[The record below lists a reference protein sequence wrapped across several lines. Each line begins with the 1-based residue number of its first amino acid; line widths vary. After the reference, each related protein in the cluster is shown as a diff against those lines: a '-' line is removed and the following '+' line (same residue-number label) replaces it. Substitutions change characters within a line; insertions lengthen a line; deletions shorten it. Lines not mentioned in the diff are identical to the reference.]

1 MSAGLRANAV
11 QDSTGSTA
19 APHQRGRDVR
29 RADRRTGSPPQRP
42 FGAGTCRISLI
53 AGALFCAF
61 DVFLT
66 LLAEVI
72 ETSALSAILPARGMS
87 TCAMSRRGSRASSP
101 LTQPRPTVD
110 PSDVQGDCGGQGFC
124 EVAGVQQDQ
133 RYAVEPWE

>member
-1 MSAGLRANAV
+1 VSAGLRANAV

-29 RADRRTGSPPQRP
+29 RADRRAGSPPQRP
-42 FGAGTCRISLI
+42 FGAGTCRISRI

-61 DVFLT
+61 DIFLT

-72 ETSALSAILPARGMS
+72 ETSALSASLPARMS
-87 TCAMSRRGSRASSP
+87 TCAVSRPGSRASSP

-110 PSDVQGDCGGQGFC
+110 PSDVQGDCGEQAFR

-133 RYAVEPWE
+133 RYAVEQ